1 MFYGHLTNYLKQI
14 FASWKKWEIAWLIF
28 CTCAIIF
35 LSLYLKDTWLGII
48 SALTGT
54 WYALWAGKGKA
65 SCYFFGMI
73 NSFAYGLIS
82 CQHQFYG
89 EVMLNWGYY
98 FPMMFVGLFFW
109 RKNLNKEKII
119 YKTNLTLQG
128 RILLVVLSG
137 AAIAI
142 YALLLKILG
151 GRTPGLDSLTTV
163 LSVAAMIMTVK
174 RCIEQ
179 WVLWT
184 IVNLVSIVMWFQ
196 LYLAKGESFATLAM
210 WCIALAN
217 GIIFCIQW
225 TKEAKI
231 KNE

>member
-1 MFYGHLTNYLKQI
+1 M
-14 FASWKKWEIAWLIF
+14 
-28 CTCAIIF
+28 
-35 LSLYLKDTWLGII
+35 
-48 SALTGT
+48 
-54 WYALWAGKGKA
+54 
-65 SCYFFGMI
+65 
-73 NSFAYGLIS
+73 
-82 CQHQFYG
+82 
-89 EVMLNWGYY
+89 
-98 FPMMFVGLFFW
+98 
-109 RKNLNKEKII
+109 NKEKII

-184 IVNLVSIVMWFQ
+184 IVNLASIVMWFQ

-210 WCIALAN
+210 GCIALAN
-217 GIIFCIQW
+217 GIIFYIQW